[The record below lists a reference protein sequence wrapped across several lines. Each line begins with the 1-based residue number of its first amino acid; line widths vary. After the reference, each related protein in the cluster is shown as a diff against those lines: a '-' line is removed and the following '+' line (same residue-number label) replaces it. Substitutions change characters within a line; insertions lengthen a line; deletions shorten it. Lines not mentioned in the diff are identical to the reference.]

1 MITLALDTSFHYLTL
16 VLYRDNVKIASVQ
29 KEAFKQQSE
38 IILDEL
44 DRLFKECN
52 LRPSDLG
59 EIVLTD
65 GPGSY
70 TGLRIGMTV
79 AKVIG
84 SLAKIQVYTLSSL
97 HVLAGIQANTAVALD
112 ARANRVY
119 FAKYDQGK
127 QVIEDQ
133 ILTYEKAI
141 EMIGP
146 MDHVIG
152 DGQLV
157 GSIKNIPDYTDHF
170 IQLREAWVSV
180 DTIHTLVPRYLKE
193 KEDYHP

>member
-16 VLYRDNVKIASVQ
+16 VLYRDDVKIASIQ

-44 DRLFKECN
+44 DRLFKICE
-52 LRPSDLG
+52 LRPSDLDA
-59 EIVLTD
+59 IVLTD

-84 SLAKIQVYTLSSL
+84 SMAKIQVYTLSSL
-97 HVLAGIQANTAVALD
+97 HVLAGIQVNTAVVLD
-112 ARANRVY
+112 ARAHRVY
-119 FAKYDQGK
+119 FAKYDNSK

-146 MDHVIG
+146 TDCVIG

-157 GSIKNIPDYTDHF
+157 NRIKNIPDYTDHF
-170 IQLREAWVSV
+170 IQLRDVWEPVE
-180 DTIHTLVPRYLKE
+180 TIHTLVPRYLKE